1 MQKQFNN
8 YFRDLKINCSLNNH
22 SFDENEHDLVITES
36 EEIKIKTHNGILTL
50 LTKKEKNYSL
60 HEFSLICISPKEL
73 KIGDLESIY
82 AEGGILSI
90 EAPLPKDEPKHRL
103 VQIEDVLEKVELQ
116 VSNEEH
122 AQHLEHTFRE
132 IASLVS
138 GKCINPETKRPY
150 TISMIG
156 QAMRDIHFSFNPN
169 RNAKQQILDVIR
181 QLKQSN
187 NISIQSVQMRV
198 Q

>member
-1 MQKQFNN
+1 MQKQFKN
-8 YFRDLKINCSLNNH
+8 YFRDLKTNHSLNNH
-22 SFDENEHDLVITES
+22 SFDENKNDLGITES
-36 EEIKIKTHNGILTL
+36 EEIKIKIQC
-50 LTKKEKNYSL
+50 YSL